1 MKGSGLVIDAKTV
14 IEKALIDNNIKK
26 KDFYKQVG
34 YNTQQQLTNKLK
46 ANSFKLNEFEEWID
60 LLGLELK
67 IVKKGE

>member
-1 MKGSGLVIDAKTV
+1 MIDAKTV